1 MEIST
6 MNNGDNTIT
15 LEVEHGV
22 YILAEQ
28 LTADRYRVSLHS
40 HYSQN
45 FAVHSWWKP
54 WLQKDA
60 NGNPYVEGEELLGG
74 MPFAYIVNADGL
86 FMARTRARFVVK
98 RMKVK
103 GELPASLSERF
114 AIEYDQA
121 VSVS

>member
-6 MNNGDNTIT
+6 MSNGKNTIT

-28 LTADRYRVSLHS
+28 LTAGRYRVSLHS
-40 HYSQN
+40 HHSEN

-60 NGNPYVEGEELLGG
+60 NGNPYVESEEMLGG
-74 MPFAYIVNADGL
+74 MAYAYIVNADGL
-86 FMARTRARFVVK
+86 FMARTRARFVIK

-103 GELPASLSERF
+103 GELPASLSEQF
-114 AIEYDQA
+114 AIEHEQA
-121 VSVS
+121 VRVS